1 MDTTDKTLA
10 WNLELARELRSYIAD
25 TRQELEAARQAA
37 SEGEGSREEVVRLE
51 GSLTAAREQLQA
63 VERETRQM
71 VS

>member
-1 MDTTDKTLA
+1 VL
-10 WNLELARELRSYIAD
+10 
-25 TRQELEAARQAA
+25 
-37 SEGEGSREEVVRLE
+37 RLE